1 LNFDL
6 QRKILITH
14 ALFAEETLIG
24 ELKAL
29 GYQIIGQDRLNVAI
43 EGSLSDTIKLNLRLR
58 TAHRILFHLFSFRAH
73 DLEMLYNKIR
83 VYNWREVIPEE
94 GYFSI
99 NSYCNQKNIRDN
111 RIVNL
116 KAKDAIAD
124 HFIMHIKHRPD
135 SGNDTSQLV
144 LFIFWVNDSCSVYID
159 TSGESIAR
167 HGYRLHGWKAP
178 LSEALAASIILS
190 TKWDRQSS
198 FINPMCGSGTLAIE
212 AALMATG
219 RYPGSFRN
227 NYSFMHIKGFSEE
240 YYADQK
246 NELKKKI
253 NPDQAPQIIATDIHS
268 GALRLARMNAE
279 KAGVLD
285 LIRFTRCSFQDTPL
299 VNGQGIVIL
308 NPEYGERMGDVDK
321 LKITYRGIGD
331 FFKASCQGMMGY
343 IFTGNP
349 DLAKSV
355 GLRTKRKIP
364 FMNGKIECRLLEYE
378 LYHGTKKGI
387 VP

>member
-1 LNFDL
+1 MNFDL

-387 VP
+387 IP